1 MPTPRLGRSSLD
13 REMQLD
19 FTVDRPLADAA

>member
-1 MPTPRLGRSSLD
+1 MPTPRLGTSSLD

-19 FTVDRPLADAA
+19 FTVDSPLADAA